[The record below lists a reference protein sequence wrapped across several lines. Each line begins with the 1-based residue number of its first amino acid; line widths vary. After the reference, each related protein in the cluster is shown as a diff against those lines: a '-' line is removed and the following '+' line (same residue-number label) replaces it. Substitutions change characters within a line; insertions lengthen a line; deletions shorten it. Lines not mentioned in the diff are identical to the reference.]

1 MSEVLVD
8 SIIEVA
14 AITFAGTGVA
24 GHELYLQYTCQSVQ
38 ACLGTMLRFQTDI
51 IGSVT

>member
-14 AITFAGTGVA
+14 GITFASTGVA
-24 GHELYLQYTCQSVQ
+24 NDDLYIQYAWQS
-38 ACLGTMLRFQTDI
+38 AHTCLGTMLRFQTDI
-51 IGSVT
+51 IGSVV